1 MTDELLTLEE
11 CAPILRCS
19 YSKVYKIARAG
30 TLPFKQIGNAWLIPR
45 SKLYAALGLA
55 IDDRAAKRKAASSP
69 TKVR

>member
-30 TLPFKQIGNAWLIPR
+30 TLPFK
-45 SKLYAALGLA
+45 
-55 IDDRAAKRKAASSP
+55 
-69 TKVR
+69 

>member
-19 YSKVYKIARAG
+19 YSKANKIARAG
-30 TLPFKQIGNAWLIPR
+30 KLPFKQIGNAWLIPR

-55 IDDRAAKRKAASSP
+55 IDDEGGKKKGR
-69 TKVR
+69 